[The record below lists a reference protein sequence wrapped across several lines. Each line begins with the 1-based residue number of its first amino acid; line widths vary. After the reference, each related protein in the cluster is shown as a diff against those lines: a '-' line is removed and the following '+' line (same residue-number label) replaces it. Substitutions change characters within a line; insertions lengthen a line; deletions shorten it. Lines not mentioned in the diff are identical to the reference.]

1 MTLAPDLPPVAALVV
16 GVLALGGALVAML
29 GAMGLLRMR
38 TFYDRVHPPTL
49 SSSMGLAAV
58 ALASIVTF
66 SVLGTRPV
74 VHEVLLLF
82 FIVLTLP
89 VSMMLLARAA
99 LFRDRSEAYD
109 ASMAAE
115 ARAAAEQ
122 EAAALAAAQEEAAA
136 LARRDSETGG
146 DDDADYSAG

>member
-38 TFYDRVHPPTL
+38 TVYDRVHPPTMTA
-49 SSSMGLAAV
+49 SMGLAAI
-58 ALASIVTF
+58 ALASIVTS
-66 SVLGTRPV
+66 SVLGSRPV
-74 VHEVLLLF
+74 VHEFLLLF
-82 FIVLTLP
+82 FVVLTLP

-99 LFRDRSEAYD
+99 IFRDRSEAYD

-115 ARAAAEQ
+115 ARAAAEE

-136 LARRDSETGG
+136 LAYRDRELGG
-146 DDDADYSAG
+146 HDDAAYGAG

>member
-16 GVLALGGALVAML
+16 GVLALCGASAALIGATGLV
-29 GAMGLLRMR
+29 RMR

-49 SSSMGLAAV
+49 SASLGLACV
-58 ALASIVTF
+58 ALASTVTF

-99 LFRDRSEAYD
+99 LFRDRAEAYD
-109 ASMAAE
+109 KSMAAE
-115 ARAAAEQ
+115 ARAAAEE

-136 LARRDSETGG
+136 LARREVDMG
-146 DDDADYSAG
+146 DGDADYGSS